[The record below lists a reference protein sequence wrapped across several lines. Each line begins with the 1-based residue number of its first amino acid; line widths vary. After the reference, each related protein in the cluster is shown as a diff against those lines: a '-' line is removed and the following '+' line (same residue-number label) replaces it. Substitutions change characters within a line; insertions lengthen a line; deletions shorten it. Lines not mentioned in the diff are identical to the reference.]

1 MLNKIR
7 KLRGKKGFTL
17 VELIVVI
24 AIIAILTA
32 VIVPL
37 VGRYSAQATYTTLQ
51 QAAKNIHNSETN
63 VISDVTMMG
72 TIYENRV
79 IIGKRSSGK
88 LTVEVWSTES
98 TPAKL
103 ASCDAANAGTK
114 ESKGTDDDKKVTEK
128 VFEALADALP
138 NDCNFASLVGT
149 NSVKGTIYTTATTS
163 FAAADIK
170 GFNAETSITNDTNF
184 NEAFM
189 IKAKLG
195 SVDKDTK
202 VGVAGAFIPPIS
214 TTTTAAPNPNPNPNP
229 NS

>member
-1 MLNKIR
+1 M
-7 KLRGKKGFTL
+7 
-17 VELIVVI
+17 IVVI

-72 TIYENRV
+72 TIYEKRV

-88 LTVEVWSTES
+88 LTVEVWNLEE
-98 TPAKL
+98 TPKKL
-103 ASCDAANAGTK
+103 ASYSPEDAKQDEEDEKANK
-114 ESKGTDDDKKVTEK
+114 PKKRNDDEKVAKK

-214 TTTTAAPNPNPNPNP
+214 TTTTAAPNPN
-229 NS
+229 S

>member
-7 KLRGKKGFTL
+7 KLREKKGFTL

-51 QAAKNIHNSETN
+51 QAAKNIHTSETN

-72 TIYENRV
+72 TIYEKRV

-88 LTVEVWSTES
+88 LIVEVWSTKD

-103 ASCDAANAGTK
+103 LASCKEANKGTVIDK
-114 ESKGTDDDKKVTEK
+114 DEGTDDDKKVTEK

-163 FAAADIK
+163 FAADDIK

-184 NEAFM
+184 NDAFM

-195 SVDKDTK
+195 SVAKDTK

-214 TTTTAAPNPNPNPNP
+214 TTTTAAPNPN
-229 NS
+229 S